1 MREINSFRDL
11 IEELDRRFPDRLPP
25 VASNDPAE
33 VTAAY
38 WRERGRRDVVELV
51 RSLTD
56 PKRSRTA
63 QPQE

>member
-11 IEELDRRFPDRLPP
+11 QDELERRFPNQLP
-25 VASNDPAE
+25 AISSADPAE
-33 VTAAY
+33 VNAAF
-38 WRERGRRDVVELV
+38 WRARGRQDVVELV
-51 RSLTD
+51 RNLID